1 MYNVTVRRTS
11 LVVCFYVGACGG
23 GDGIKTDAVTADSP
37 PSARCDPAAAF
48 GTPKELTTLN
58 GPTEDLG
65 GRLSNDQL
73 TVLFSRTNADKT
85 WDIYSAT
92 RATITDPFGAPQVA
106 GTLNTIYSELWPALT
121 PDGLGVY
128 FMSDRITPGTYGIW
142 VAKRT
147 STSAAWGPPMAVA
160 DLMTGD
166 ATPFV
171 ANATGF
177 YFASGQRTGAG
188 ANDIFRATLDATG
201 AMTMIGAVIGGV
213 DTTAS
218 EDIPI
223 LTADELHIFF
233 ARNNGTDFDVYEANR
248 SSTSDGFGAAMPVPG
263 LAMTG
268 FDELPSWISP
278 DGCDLYY
285 SSAAGVTGSD
295 LFEVSRP

>member
-1 MYNVTVRRTS
+1 MRRAS
-11 LVVCFYVGACGG
+11 LVVCFYMGACGG
-23 GDGIKTDAVTADSP
+23 GDGTKPDAATSDAP
-37 PSARCDPAAAF
+37 PSARCSPTAAF
-48 GTPKELTTLN
+48 GAPKELTTLN

-65 GRLSNDQL
+65 GRLTNDQL
-73 TVLFSRTNADKT
+73 TILFSRTNADKT

-92 RATITDPFGAPQVA
+92 RAATTDPFGAPQVV

-121 PDGLGVY
+121 PDGLAVY
-128 FMSDRITPGTYGIW
+128 FMSDRIAPGTYGIW
-142 VAKRT
+142 VAKRASPT
-147 STSAAWGPPMAVA
+147 AAWGPPMAVA

-201 AMTMIGAVIGGV
+201 AMKMIGAVIGGV

-223 LTADELHIFF
+223 LTADELHIYF
-233 ARNNGTDFDVYEANR
+233 ARSNGTDFDIYEASR
-248 SSTSDGFGAAMPVPG
+248 SSTSDGFGAAAAVPG
-263 LAMTG
+263 LAMAG

-285 SSAAGVTGSD
+285 SSAAGVTGAD
-295 LFEVSRP
+295 LFVVSRP

>member
-1 MYNVTVRRTS
+1 MYNPRVRRVS
-11 LVVCFYVGACGG
+11 LVVCFYLGACGG
-23 GDGIKTDAVTADSP
+23 GGGIKPDAGADAP
-37 PSARCDPAAAF
+37 PSARCDPSAPF
-48 GTPKELTTLN
+48 GTAKELTALN

-65 GRLSNDQL
+65 GRLANDQL
-73 TVLFSRTNADKT
+73 TILFSRTNADKT

-92 RATITDPFGAPQVA
+92 RSAITDSFGMPQVVGA
-106 GTLNTIYSELWPALT
+106 LNTIYSELWPALT

-147 STSAAWGPPMAVA
+147 SPTAAWGPPMQVT

-166 ATPFV
+166 ATPYV

-177 YFASGQRTGAG
+177 YFASGMRTGAG
-188 ANDIFRATLDATG
+188 ANDVFRATLSATG
-201 AMTMIGAVIGGV
+201 AMSMIGAVIGGV

-218 EDIPI
+218 EDIPV

-233 ARNNGTDFDVYEANR
+233 ARNNGTDFDIYEASR
-248 SSTSDGFGAAMPVPG
+248 SSTSDGFGAATAVPG
-263 LAMTG
+263 LAMPG

-278 DGCDLYY
+278 DGCDFYY